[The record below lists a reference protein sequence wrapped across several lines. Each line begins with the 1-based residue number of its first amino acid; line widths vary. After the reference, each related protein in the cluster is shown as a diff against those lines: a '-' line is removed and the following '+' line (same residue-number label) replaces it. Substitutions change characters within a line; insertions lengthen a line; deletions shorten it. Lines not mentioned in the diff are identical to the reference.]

1 MKNLIIQCR
10 YAIVMLVM
18 LTLQGVV
25 ASAATPWTVNPSDYR
40 YDMSL
45 YLDVSFT
52 TTGMDYTQYDFAAFV
67 GDECRG
73 VAEVLPLA
81 NGRNCLYLRARS
93 NQASGEK
100 LTFKYHKKATGEIRD
115 VENVSVDFQA
125 DKQLGYPSSPHQVQ
139 ILVYRSISITATAGG
154 RVSDAGG
161 RKAEGT
167 SLEVTATPDEGHS
180 FKQWSDGNTDNPR
193 TILVDG
199 DKALEAQF
207 VVNSYKLS
215 YSVDGAAYK
224 ELSVPYGTAI
234 TPEAAPTKEGHTF
247 SGWQGL
253 PETMPAHDVQV
264 TGSFTINTY
273 KATFKV
279 GEEVIAEQTI
289 VYGEAVTAPE
299 APAKEGHTFAGWKD
313 VPPTMPAHDV
323 TVMGSYTV
331 NSYKL
336 SYSVDGA
343 AYKELSVLY
352 GTTITPEAAPTKE
365 GHTFSGWQGLPETMP
380 AHDVQVTG
388 SFTINTYKVTFQI
401 GEEVIATDSITYGQ
415 PVTAPEAPAKEGHTF
430 SGWQDVPET
439 MPGHDLVIEGSYTVN
454 TYHLLVYVDGEVYMD
469 EMVAY
474 GETLNVPDPE
484 LPEGREFRGWDMEIP
499 ATMPANDL
507 TIHGTT
513 GVPEG
518 LAQVFA
524 EGQKLTVYDL
534 NGHLLLKDT
543 TVEKAAR
550 TLKPGFYIINGK
562 KMMLKR

>member
-25 ASAATPWTVNPSDYR
+25 ASAATPWTVTPSDYR

-52 TTGMDYTQYDFAAFV
+52 TNGMDYTQYDFAAFV

-154 RVSDAGG
+154 HVSDAGG

-167 SLEVTATPDEGHS
+167 SLVVTATPDEGHS

-264 TGSFTINTY
+264 TGSFTINSY

-313 VPPTMPAHDV
+313 VPQTMPAHDV

-343 AYKELSVLY
+343 AYKELSVPY
-352 GTTITPEAAPTKE
+352 GTAITPEAAPTKE

-474 GETLNVPDPE
+474 GETINVPDPE

-562 KMMLKR
+562 KMMLRR

>member
-67 GDECRG
+67 GNECRG

-154 RVSDAGG
+154 HVSDAGG

-167 SLEVTATPDEGHS
+167 SLVVTATPDEGHS

-224 ELSVPYGTAI
+224 ELSVPYGTTI

-264 TGSFTINTY
+264 TGSFTINSY
-273 KATFKV
+273 KVTFKI
-279 GEEVIAEQTI
+279 GEDVIETKDI

-299 APAKEGHTFAGWKD
+299 APAKEGHIFAGWKD

-343 AYKELSVLY
+343 AYKELSVPY
-352 GTTITPEAAPTKE
+352 GTAITPEAAPTKE

-474 GETLNVPDPE
+474 GETINVPDPE

>member
-154 RVSDAGG
+154 HVSDAGG

-264 TGSFTINTY
+264 TGSFTINSY

-289 VYGEAVTAPE
+289 VYGEA
-299 APAKEGHTFAGWKD
+299 
-313 VPPTMPAHDV
+313 
-323 TVMGSYTV
+323 
-331 NSYKL
+331 
-336 SYSVDGA
+336 
-343 AYKELSVLY
+343 
-352 GTTITPEAAPTKE
+352 
-365 GHTFSGWQGLPETMP
+365 
-380 AHDVQVTG
+380 
-388 SFTINTYKVTFQI
+388 
-401 GEEVIATDSITYGQ
+401 
-415 PVTAPEAPAKEGHTF
+415 VTAPEAPAKEGHTF